1 MRKVEMLLL
10 NSFNLLMFISILN
23 TQKINSYDSVNIYG
37 MIFFCICFYIL
48 IFIDKIVNVKYYID
62 IIHIF
67 IIFNIGIFSLF
78 FENIYLLFVVIL
90 SLNVILFSWSYL
102 NECPLG
108 RYSCHFD
115 KMNEFTD
122 KYQKK
127 VNNGIYILLFI
138 LYKKMFSKIL
148 KNQ

>member
-1 MRKVEMLLL
+1 MLLL

-23 TQKINSYDSVNIYG
+23 TQKINSYDLINIYG
-37 MIFFCICFYIL
+37 MIFFSICFYIL

-78 FENIYLLFVVIL
+78 FENTYLIFVVIL
-90 SLNVILFSWSYL
+90 CLNIILFYWSYL
-102 NECPLG
+102 NQCPLG
-108 RYSCHFD
+108 RYSYYFN
-115 KMNEFTD
+115 KMNELTD
-122 KYQKK
+122 KYQKN

-148 KNQ
+148 IN